1 MRCHILNRLV
11 IEGRADSDFHR
22 AVLLTSDGILPE
34 FDPASH
40 CRRRR
45 RAGAD
50 AWSHQY
56 DAGRLAEPIAELDA
70 VARAVTVCRD
80 RHHDARGLGDGT
92 LTADGGQRHGSRVGA
107 LPRNLCAPGHT
118 GTRSKRD
125 VLVHFYEVGFPLR
138 RSIRTAEA
146 AILIYPPSPAG
157 TKLAFRLNRQT
168 GHSGVHAVALPSGL
182 R

>member
-1 MRCHILNRLV
+1 M

-56 DAGRLAEPIAELDA
+56 DAGRLAEPVAEFDA

-80 RHHDARGLGDGT
+80 RHHHARGLGDGT
-92 LTADGGQRHGSRVGA
+92 LVAIAASRRRSHIDEA
-107 LPRNLCAPGHT
+107 RTENLPR
-118 GTRSKRD
+118 
-125 VLVHFYEVGFPLR
+125 
-138 RSIRTAEA
+138 
-146 AILIYPPSPAG
+146 
-157 TKLAFRLNRQT
+157 
-168 GHSGVHAVALPSGL
+168 
-182 R
+182 